1 LALFADESIF
11 TFPKKSM
18 TVMLKR
24 SAIFLIFF
32 LIISVNSFSAQLPG
46 GFREE
51 LLVYGLN
58 LPTTAEFSPD
68 GRLFILEKNG
78 TIRIFKNG
86 ALLPKP
92 FLKVPVSALG
102 EQGLLGIAF
111 HPQFRTNGYF
121 YLYRTTRANPS
132 TNIVERYQAFGDQ
145 ASFDSRVPIIEG
157 IRADGLVHNAGCV
170 KFGPDGKLYV
180 STGDS
185 TQGHLSQSLSSLNA
199 KILRV
204 NPDGTIPADNP
215 FANRADARPEVFCY
229 GLRNPWRFVF
239 HPISKLMVIGDVGD
253 AHYEEINI
261 GIPGANY
268 GWPISEG
275 PSNSPDFVNP
285 AYAYDHSEG
294 GAAVT
299 PGFFYTGKKF
309 PGRYSNK
316 LFFSDFARNFIKT
329 VKLDPSGVTAP
340 IVQFFATD
348 VDTPVHLTQAPDG
361 SFVYVSIYTG
371 EIRRV
376 WFAGGKNRQ
385 PSAKAGVSKRAGPV
399 PLGVKFNARGSSDP
413 DGDPLTYFWDFGDG
427 QSSTLAEP
435 FHTYQKKGNFFS
447 VLTVRDSK
455 GAISQARSLK
465 IVAGNNPPRAT
476 ILTPTEGKKVR
487 FGDVVRLSGRAVDP
501 EDGPLNGESLIWSLK
516 LLHNDHSHPYG
527 AFSGNTATFVV
538 RYPENEEGKFG
549 FRIQLRAVDSG
560 GLNQSDFVTISIER

>member
-1 LALFADESIF
+1 MMFLSTIVFDCFA
-11 TFPKKSM
+11 T
-18 TVMLKR
+18 
-24 SAIFLIFF
+24 
-32 LIISVNSFSAQLPG
+32 QLPG

-51 LLVYGLN
+51 LLTYGLN

-86 ALLPKP
+86 ALLSRP
-92 FLKVPVSALG
+92 FLRVPASTLG

-111 HPQFRTNGYF
+111 HPQFQRNGYF
-121 YLYRTTRANPS
+121 YLYRTTRATPA
-132 TNIVERYQAFGDQ
+132 TNIVERYQAFGDR
-145 ASFDSRVPIIEG
+145 ASFESRVPIIQG
-157 IRADGLVHNAGCV
+157 IRADGLNHNGGCV
-170 KFGPDGKLYV
+170 RFGPDGKLYV

-185 TQGHLSQSLSSLNA
+185 TQGHLSQLLTSLNA

-215 FANRADARPEVFCY
+215 FANRTDARPEIFCY

-253 AHYEEINI
+253 ARFEEINI

-268 GWPISEG
+268 GWPTAEG
-275 PSNSPDFVNP
+275 PSNDPNFINP
-285 AYAYDHSEG
+285 SYSYDHSEG

-299 PGFFYTGKKF
+299 PGFFYTGRKF

-329 VKLDPSGVTAP
+329 VKLDPLGTAAP
-340 IVQFFATD
+340 IVEFFATD

-361 SFVYVSIYTG
+361 SFIYVSIYTG

-376 WFAGGKNRQ
+376 RFAGGTNRQ

-399 PLGVKFNARGSSDP
+399 PLTVKFHSRGSSDP
-413 DGDPLTYFWDFGDG
+413 DGDPLTYSWDFGDG
-427 QSSTLAEP
+427 SSSSLPEP
-435 FHTYQKKGNFFS
+435 LHIYNKKGNFFS

-455 GAISQARSLK
+455 GATSQARSLK
-465 IVAGNNPPRAT
+465 IVAGNNAPLAT
-476 ILTPTEGKKVR
+476 ILAPTAGKKVR
-487 FGDVVRLSGRAVDP
+487 FGEIVQLRGRAVDS
-501 EDGPLNGESLIWSLK
+501 EDGPLTGESLIWNIK
-516 LLHNDHSHPYG
+516 LLHNEHSHPYG
-527 AFSGNTATFVV
+527 APTGNPQSFVV
-538 RYPENEEGKFG
+538 RYPQNEEGNFG

-560 GLNQSDFVTISIER
+560 GLSQSDFVVISIER